1 MTEHPRLSLTS
12 PAAITGLVA
21 TAVVAYA
28 VHAAAWIAHQIGGAA
43 EWPRWLELTYLTAL
57 LVWLLA
63 FALALYARSR
73 LRMAAG
79 RPILG
84 DERTAAVFMRAHQVA
99 LLVVVLTQVPF
110 FVVSIPTQALAQLT
124 VTTAIVVL
132 FATYAW
138 LDR

>member
-1 MTEHPRLSLTS
+1 MTEQPRLLLMS
-12 PAAITGLVA
+12 PAAVTGSVA

-28 VHAAAWIAHQIGGAA
+28 VHTAAWIAHQISGAA
-43 EWPRWLELTYLTAL
+43 AWPRWLELTYLATL
-57 LVWLLA
+57 LVWVGA
-63 FALALYARSR
+63 FALALFTRSR
-73 LRMAAG
+73 LRKAAG

-84 DERTAAVFMRAHQVA
+84 DERTAAVYMRAHQVA

-124 VTTAIVVL
+124 VTTAIVAL
-132 FATYAW
+132 FAAYAW

>member
-1 MTEHPRLSLTS
+1 MAEHPRLFLTS
-12 PAAITGLVA
+12 PAALTALVA
-21 TAVVAYA
+21 TAVLAYA
-28 VHAAAWIAHQIGGAA
+28 VHAAAWITHQIGGA
-43 EWPRWLELTYLTAL
+43 EDWPRWLELTYLTAL
-57 LVWLLA
+57 LVWVGA

-73 LRMAAG
+73 LRKAAG

-84 DERTAAVFMRAHQVA
+84 DERTAAVFLRAHQVS

-110 FVVSIPTQALAQLT
+110 FVVTIPTQALAQLT

-132 FATYAW
+132 FAAYAW